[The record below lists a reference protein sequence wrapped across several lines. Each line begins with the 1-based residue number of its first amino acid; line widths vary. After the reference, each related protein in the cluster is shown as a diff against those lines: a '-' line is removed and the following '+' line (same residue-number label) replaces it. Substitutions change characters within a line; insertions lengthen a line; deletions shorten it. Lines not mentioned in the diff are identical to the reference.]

1 MAAALMETK
10 TGVSMF
16 AALQGS
22 ERGTWAH
29 SPLFLW
35 MAENFEAMS
44 NAVVGKK
51 VRWQKL
57 CEAAAADGLTNR
69 NGEVPKPETLRTTW
83 YRVRKTIRAMQEV
96 QEKAEAEAAAKKAS
110 RLSEAM
116 ATRDKEADT
125 DGDLRL
131 RMEQADR
138 AERYATSMRAEVRD
152 AHVKAAAQR
161 QERANQQAA
170 TAPER
175 QVEPSDPSEFI
186 TLDLPVIKGV
196 SSRAYRPVDPKL
208 PPVRKGEVSPI
219 TGIAWRYGDDLPGYP
234 SKRNYEYERDWLRD
248 VGLLLRHHH
257 PTNLTMTPEEKFV
270 MRSAKSRIP
279 NLY

>member
-1 MAAALMETK
+1 MATALTRTET
-10 TGVSMF
+10 GGSMF

-22 ERGTWAH
+22 ERGAWAH
-29 SPLFLW
+29 SPLFRW

-44 NAVVGKK
+44 RAVMGKK

-69 NGEVPKPETLRTTW
+69 NGQLPKPETLRTTW
-83 YRVRKTIRAMQEV
+83 YRVRKTMRAMQEV

-110 RLSEAM
+110 RLSEAK
-116 ATRDKEADT
+116 ASRDKEADT
-125 DGDLRL
+125 GGDLRL

-138 AERYATSMRAEVRD
+138 AERYATGMREEVRD
-152 AHVKAAAQR
+152 AHVRAAAQR

-175 QVEPSDPSEFI
+175 EIEPSDPSEFI
-186 TLDLPVIKGV
+186 TQDLPVVKGV
-196 SSRAYRPVDPKL
+196 SNRAYLPVDPKL
-208 PPVRKGEVSPI
+208 PPVREGEINRI
-219 TGIAWRYGDDLPGYP
+219 TGNAWIYGDDLPGYP
-234 SKRNYEYERDWLRD
+234 SKRNYEYEKEWLRD
-248 VGLLLRHHH
+248 VGLLLRHRH
-257 PTNLTMTPEEKFV
+257 PTNLTMTREEKFV
-270 MRSAKSRIP
+270 MRSAKSCIP

>member
-1 MAAALMETK
+1 MTATSIGIEGALEALEKASGAKSLRAWMETHRDELLKALDGRRLNWAALC
-10 TGVSMF
+10 VWF
-16 AALQGS
+16 AEVGLTNAKGEAPSVGCAKL
-22 ERGTWAH
+22 
-29 SPLFLW
+29 LW
-35 MAENFEAMS
+35 NR
-44 NAVVGKK
+44 VGKT
-51 VRWQKL
+51 L
-57 CEAAAADGLTNR
+57 EARRQRHAEASAAADRLAEEKR
-69 NGEVPKPETLRTTW
+69 AAREAVEERQGEE
-83 YRVRKTIRAMQEV
+83 
-96 QEKAEAEAAAKKAS
+96 EAGDAA
-110 RLSEAM
+110 
-116 ATRDKEADT
+116 
-125 DGDLRL
+125 LRL

-138 AERYATSMRAEVRD
+138 AERYATSMREEVRD

-175 QVEPSDPSEFI
+175 EIEPSSPSEFI
-186 TLDLPVIKGV
+186 TLDLPVVKGV
-196 SSRAYRPVDPKL
+196 SDRAYLPVDPKL
-208 PPVRKGEVSPI
+208 PPVRKGEVNRI

-234 SKRNYEYERDWLRD
+234 SKRNYEYEREWLRD

>member
-1 MAAALMETK
+1 MSAAGLAGGSAASYLETCAN
-10 TGVSMF
+10 TGTRS
-16 AALQGS
+16 
-22 ERGTWAH
+22 
-29 SPLFLW
+29 
-35 MAENFEAMS
+35 
-44 NAVVGKK
+44 AVVAWLTANYKK
-51 VRWQKL
+51 LLAATARRTLSWAVLARRLEQDGVRTRFG
-57 CEAAAADGLTNR
+57 ETVTAHGLR
-69 NGEVPKPETLRTTW
+69 VQW
-83 YRVRKTIRAMQEV
+83 YRVKRRFAAAE
-96 QEKAEAEAAAKKAS
+96 EKAEKERAAREAVKERQGEEEAGDAA
-110 RLSEAM
+110 
-116 ATRDKEADT
+116 
-125 DGDLRL
+125 LRL

-175 QVEPSDPSEFI
+175 EIEPSDPSEFI
-186 TLDLPVIKGV
+186 TLDLPVVKGV
-196 SSRAYRPVDPKL
+196 SDRAYLPVDPKL
-208 PPVRKGEVSPI
+208 PPVRKGEVNRI

-234 SKRNYEYERDWLRD
+234 SKRNYEYEREWLRD
-248 VGLLLRHHH
+248 VGLLLRHRH